1 MYLCTSKASKL
12 RGRRQRQ
19 LRCQYLYFCTSNASK
34 MNTCPLARNQG
45 ARYASNAALVSER
58 LCVSIC
64 TFVLVKQANW
74 ERGRRQGRAALLVM
88 RQYVYCCTSSKAS
101 KLRQPES
108 EVSVKGSAVKQVKQV
123 KQVTQRWS
131 TERQSLYCCTS
142 KASKLSTQVG
152 LKGSAVKQV
161 KQVNRLPVDSG
172 DKHAERAVSIRQHTS
187 AYVSRL
193 PVASGD

>member
-1 MYLCTSKASKL
+1 
-12 RGRRQRQ
+12 
-19 LRCQYLYFCTSNASK
+19 
-34 MNTCPLARNQG
+34 
-45 ARYASNAALVSER
+45 
-58 LCVSIC
+58 
-64 TFVLVKQANW
+64 
-74 ERGRRQGRAALLVM
+74 M
-88 RQYVYCCTSSKAS
+88 RQYVYFCTSSKAS

-108 EVSVKGSAVKQVKQV
+108 EVGVKGSPVKQVKQV

-131 TERQSLYCCTS
+131 TERQSLHCRAN

-172 DKHAERAVSIRQHTS
+172 DKHAQPAVSIRQHTS
-187 AYVSRL
+187 AYVSGL